1 MTYLAPQGSRPDQQV
16 LLHELDHRIN
26 NEFASAISAVS
37 LAVARTKSGEVK
49 RALRAVADLLHHY
62 ADVHRALRMPE
73 HDTLVDAAAYVRQLC
88 ISISRS
94 KLDCREIRLVL
105 AAQPL
110 WLESDRCWRLG
121 MIMHELIDNAARHA
135 FARGRGTIRVELACA
150 GAFVECRVLD
160 DGSAAA
166 SVQPGRGLKIINELT
181 NGLGGRFEQSFGSRG
196 SMSVVAFP
204 CSRTIRPM
212 PSPGCGGAIA

>member
-1 MTYLAPQGSRPDQQV
+1 
-16 LLHELDHRIN
+16 
-26 NEFASAISAVS
+26 
-37 LAVARTKSGEVK
+37 
-49 RALRAVADLLHHY
+49 LRAVADLLHHY
-62 ADVHRALRMPE
+62 VDVHRALRMPE
-73 HDTLVDAAAYVRQLC
+73 HDTLIDAAVYARQLC